1 MIMWVLFNI
10 LSIGMICYMVDY
22 YILNQPHI
30 PRINLT
36 WLWCTFVCYWTRFA
50 SSVED
55 FCIYIPKKY

>member
-1 MIMWVLFNI
+1 MWVLFNI

-55 FCIYIPKKY
+55 LCIYIPKKY